1 MSSDDGKSP
10 GFDRLGRAVS
20 SKPAT
25 MRTGIATA
33 RRLGVTVL
41 TAEHA
46 WAAVPGANVRLIRRR
61 TLPFVTD
68 PKRPAWHALAACR
81 GVGPGCSSPSPT
93 AATTSSGSIAPAAR
107 SVRSALGT
115 GAPRSTA
122 AYANRFVP
130 PSSAGKHV
138 RFGVNP
144 WLLCPGR
151 AEVSSGA
158 GAESPQRTTDCGCA
172 PATCS
177 STSSRPSAPWPSPPQ
192 TPARPWAGC
201 RPRAS

>member
-61 TLPFVTD
+61 PLPFVTE
-68 PKRPAWHALAACR
+68 PERPTWHALAACR
-81 GVGPGCSSPSPT
+81 GVGPVLFFLEACGSYDVVRVYCARCSVSEECPRP
-93 AATTSSGSIAPAAR
+93 
-107 SVRSALGT
+107 

-122 AYANRFVP
+122 
-130 PSSAGKHV
+130 
-138 RFGVNP
+138 
-144 WLLCPGR
+144 C
-151 AEVSSGA
+151 GA
-158 GAESPQRTTDCGCA
+158 GSPRTNGPGDVGRGPRRHAGARRLVTDA
-172 PATCS
+172 SHPLPQPDRKSTRLNS
-177 STSSRPSAPWPSPPQ
+177 SH
-192 TPARPWAGC
+192 
-201 RPRAS
+201 